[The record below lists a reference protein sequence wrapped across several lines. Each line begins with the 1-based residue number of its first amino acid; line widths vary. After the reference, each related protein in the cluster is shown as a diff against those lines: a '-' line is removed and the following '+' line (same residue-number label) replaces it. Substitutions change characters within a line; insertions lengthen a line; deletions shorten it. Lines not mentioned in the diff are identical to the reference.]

1 MNTTPLFVTGAT
13 GFLGKHLLPIL
24 LDSGIPL
31 RLLVRDRSKIVLPPK
46 ADVNLVQG
54 DLADPP
60 SVRAALQG
68 CRAVLHAGALFRFWG
83 SAQQFEQTNLQGTR
97 NLLEAA
103 QSIGGIER
111 FIHISTIAVIG
122 KTPTNEVITEET
134 ACLPQDNYQRSKY
147 AAEQLALHSA
157 LPVIVLR
164 PGAFYGPGS
173 TYGFNRLFIGEP
185 LSGWRVQV
193 DGGKHIIF
201 PVYVRDVARAALLA
215 LDYGSTGQIYNI
227 CDDAVSHAQVNAL
240 VSHLAGISA
249 WRLNVPAKLMLLLA
263 VLMERV
269 AALSRRE
276 PFYPLNLRHYVF
288 QDWRVSNAKAR
299 RELGFVP
306 TPLADG
312 LRETIAWYRGGKQT
326 GIPKR

>member
-1 MNTTPLFVTGAT
+1 MNTAPLLVTGAT

-31 RLLVRDRSKIVLPPK
+31 RLLVRDASKISLPPTASVTFAQ
-46 ADVNLVQG
+46 ADLT
-54 DLADPP
+54 DPP
-60 SVRAALQG
+60 GVRAALEG
-68 CRAVLHAGALFRFWG
+68 CCAVIHAGALFRFWG
-83 SAQQFEQTNLQGTR
+83 SAPQFERTNLQGTR

-103 QSIGGIER
+103 QSVGGIER

-122 KTPTNEVITEET
+122 KTPANETITEET
-134 ACLPQDNYQRSKY
+134 RCLPQDDYQRSKY
-147 AAEQLALHSA
+147 AAEQLALHSE

-193 DGGKHIIF
+193 EKGRRLIF
-201 PVYVRDVARAALLA
+201 PVYVRDVAQAALLA
-215 LDYGSTGQIYNI
+215 LQRGKPGQIYNI
-227 CDDAVSHAQVNAL
+227 CDDAVSHAQVNEM
-240 VSHLAGISA
+240 VSRLAGIST

-263 VLMERV
+263 ALMEQA
-269 AALSRRE
+269 AALSHRE

-299 RELGFVP
+299 HELGFVP
-306 TPLADG
+306 TPLVDG
-312 LRETIAWYRGGKQT
+312 LRETIAWYRSIKQVKKT
-326 GIPKR
+326 KC

>member
-1 MNTTPLFVTGAT
+1 MNAAPLLVTGAT

-31 RLLVRDRSKIVLPPK
+31 RLLVRAPSKINLPPA
-46 ADVNLVQG
+46 ADVTLAQA
-54 DLADPP
+54 DLTDPQ
-60 SVRAALQG
+60 SVRAALKG
-68 CRAVLHAGALFRFWG
+68 CRAVIHAGALFRFWG
-83 SAQQFEQTNLQGTR
+83 SAQQFEQSNLQGTR

-103 QSIGGIER
+103 QSVGGIEQ

-122 KTPTNEVITEET
+122 KTPANKIITEET
-134 ACLPQDNYQRSKY
+134 ACLPQDDYQRSKY
-147 AAEQLALHSA
+147 AAEQLALHSG

-173 TYGFNRLFIGEP
+173 TYGFNRLFVGEP

-201 PVYVRDVARAALLA
+201 PVYVRDVARATLLA
-215 LDYGSTGQIYNI
+215 IQHGVAGQIYNI

-240 VSHLAGISA
+240 VSRLAGISA
-249 WRLNVPAKLMLLLA
+249 WRFNVSANLMLLLA
-263 VLMERV
+263 ALMER
-269 AALSRRE
+269 AATFSHRE

-288 QDWRVSNAKAR
+288 QDWRVSNDKAR
-299 RELGFVP
+299 RALGFVP
-306 TPLADG
+306 TPLVDG
-312 LRETIAWYRGGKQT
+312 LRETIAWYRGIKQT
-326 GIPKR
+326 REPKR